1 MFTSLNS
8 LINSILSLAAAGGM
22 VAGADLP
29 RGAVIE
35 TLAAAGD
42 PTETY
47 ALYLPSGYD
56 AALPAP
62 VLYLLDARGRALLP
76 VERFREASEATGV
89 ILASSY
95 RSRSDEPT
103 DPNLPALR
111 AMWADTHARLRID
124 DRRVYLGGFSGTARA
139 ACLMADLAPGAI
151 AGVIAAGAGFPA
163 GHPPRR
169 DSPFAFFGAV
179 GDADFNY
186 GEMQELDRTLAGLE
200 RPYRLE
206 VFEGP
211 HDWMPRDVATAALRW
226 LELRAVL
233 DGRRGASPQLVAAAW
248 DRDVARADGLEASG
262 RAFEARRQWT
272 WIIRDYE
279 DLHAVDA
286 ARQRVSSLAKAAR
299 AEERDRVAREKR
311 EAQRVQEAQ
320 RILARAAAPEAE
332 PTPLPRIVAELRIE
346 ALRTRAGAEGE
357 DGRAASR
364 FLNAVFV
371 QTAFYLPRDA
381 RERGDLERAALFLSV
396 ASVVRPE
403 DPQVWYQLAAT
414 ESRQGHRRQAVDAL
428 QRAVEKGFADG
439 ARLESDADFDR
450 LRQNPDFRGLA
461 ARLGR

>member
-1 MFTSLNS
+1 MFTSLNG
-8 LINSILSLAAAGGM
+8 LVNSILSLAAAGGM

-56 AALPAP
+56 PTVPAP

-76 VERFREASEATGV
+76 LERFREASEATGV

-95 RSRSDEPT
+95 RSRSDEHT

-111 AMWADTHARLRID
+111 AMWADTHERLRID

-151 AGVIAAGAGFPA
+151 AGVIAAGAGFAA

-169 DSPFAFFGAV
+169 DTPFAFFGAV

-186 GEMQELDRTLAGLE
+186 GEMQELDRKLAGLE

-211 HDWMPRDVATAALRW
+211 HDWMPPEVAAAALRW
-226 LELRAVL
+226 MELRAVA
-233 DGRRGASPQLVAAAW
+233 DARRGASPQLVAAAW
-248 DRDVARADGLEASG
+248 DRDVARAAALEASG

-272 WIIRDYE
+272 WITRDYQG
-279 DLHAVDA
+279 LHAVDA
-286 ARQRVSSLAKAAR
+286 ARQRADSLAEAAH

-320 RILARAAAPEAE
+320 RVLARAAAPEGE
-332 PTPLPRIVAELRIE
+332 PTPLPRIVSELQIE
-346 ALRTRAGAEGE
+346 ALRTRAAAEGE
-357 DGRAASR
+357 DARAASR

-403 DPQVWYQLAAT
+403 DPQVWYRLAAT
-414 ESRQGHRRQAVDAL
+414 ESRQGRRRQAVDAL

-439 ARLESDADFDR
+439 KRLEGDADFDR
-450 LRQNPDFRGLA
+450 LRQDPDFRGLA